1 MYCIILIFQMLK
13 SIGNSNVNS
22 MSYRIKKI
30 HNIAKLMLICMF
42 TSDNDLK
49 PHSQKC
55 LLLFWFF
62 IL

>member
-1 MYCIILIFQMLK
+1 MFHILNNT
-13 SIGNSNVNS
+13 GNSNVNS
-22 MSYRIKKI
+22 ISYKIKKI
-30 HNIAKLMLICMF
+30 QSIVKLMLIWMF

-55 LLLFWFF
+55 LLLVWFF